1 MVIYDLSSKRVL
13 GQFTAHENRIKDM
26 TWVNL
31 KTIGSEMID
40 QETVDENDRWLVTT
54 SSDGFIKIW
63 SFDFSNV
70 FIAWHLLIF
79 LSFTH
84 LPFII
89 LARS

>member
-1 MVIYDLSSKRVL
+1 MVIYDLSSKRVHCK
-13 GQFTAHENRIKDM
+13 FTAHENRIKDM

-70 FIAWHLLIF
+70 LLLGIF
-79 LSFTH
+79 
-84 LPFII
+84 
-89 LARS
+89 